1 MNILIKNMSSNFF
14 SDFILGGF
22 AGIIAKTVAAP
33 LERVKLLLQTQDSNQ
48 QLKNKKYKGFFDC
61 GKRIL
66 LEEGVMAY
74 WRGNSANVVR
84 YFPTSALNFGFKDMF
99 GRRLNQY
106 DPVTQ
111 KNEFMKW
118 SIITGGLAGT
128 CTTLFIY
135 PLDLA
140 RTRMGVD
147 VGKAGKTQFNGLFHC
162 MQTIF
167 KTNGIRGLYNGLAI
181 SIPSIFLYRGLYFG
195 FWDIGKST
203 IPDYKERSL
212 LLKFLLAQT
221 VTMTSETLSYPTDTI
236 RRRMMMNSGLEKK
249 IYNNTMHCIQ
259 SIFQQEGWAAFFK
272 GNLSNMLRGLS
283 SSLVLVLYDEMK
295 KIYISSK

>member
-1 MNILIKNMSSNFF
+1 MTTQFLTDFF
-14 SDFILGGF
+14 LGGT

-33 LERVKLLLQTQDSNQ
+33 LERVKLLLQTQDSNK
-48 QLKNKKYKGFFDC
+48 QLTGKKYNGFFDC
-61 GKRIL
+61 ARRIMR
-66 LEEGVMAY
+66 EEGILSY
-74 WRGNSANVVR
+74 WRGHSANVIR
-84 YFPTSALNFGFKDMF
+84 YFPTAALNFGFKDLF
-99 GRRLNQY
+99 TRNFNQY

-111 KNEFMKW
+111 KNLFMKW
-118 SIITGGLAGT
+118 SILVGGMAGT
-128 CTTLFIY
+128 CTTMFIY

-147 VGKAGKTQFNGLFHC
+147 VGKVGQTQFNGLFHC
-162 MQTIF
+162 MQTIL

-195 FWDIGKST
+195 FWDIGKSL
-203 IPDYKERSL
+203 IPDYKDRSL
-212 LLKFLLAQT
+212 FLKFALAQT

-236 RRRMMMNSGLEKK
+236 RRRMMMNSGLQEK
-249 IYNNTMHCIQ
+249 IYKNTMHCIQ
-259 SIFQQEGWAAFFK
+259 SIIQKEGYAAFFK

-295 KIYISSK
+295 KMYKTTK

>member
-1 MNILIKNMSSNFF
+1 MSSTFL
-14 SDFILGGF
+14 SDFILGGC
-22 AGIIAKTVAAP
+22 AGILAKTVAAP
-33 LERVKLLLQTQDSNQ
+33 LERVKLLLQTQDSNK
-48 QLKNKKYKGFFDC
+48 QLLNKKYRGFFDC
-61 GKRIL
+61 GRRIFI
-66 LEEGVMAY
+66 EEGMLAY
-74 WRGNSANVVR
+74 WRGNSANVIR

-99 GRRLNQY
+99 VRNYNQY

-111 KNEFMKW
+111 KKQFMKW
-118 SIITGGLAGT
+118 SIITGGMAGT

-147 VGKAGKTQFNGLFHC
+147 VGKTGQTQFKGIFHC
-162 MQTIF
+162 MQTIL
-167 KTNGIRGLYNGLAI
+167 KTNGFRGLYNGLAI

-195 FWDIGKST
+195 FWDIGKSV

-212 LLKFLLAQT
+212 FLKFLLAQT
-221 VTMTSETLSYPTDTI
+221 VTMTSETISYPTDTI

-249 IYNNTMHCIQ
+249 IYDNTIHCIR
-259 SIFQQEGWAAFFK
+259 SIITQEGWAAFFK
-272 GNLSNMLRGLS
+272 GNMSNMLRGLS

-295 KIYISSK
+295 KMYVSNK